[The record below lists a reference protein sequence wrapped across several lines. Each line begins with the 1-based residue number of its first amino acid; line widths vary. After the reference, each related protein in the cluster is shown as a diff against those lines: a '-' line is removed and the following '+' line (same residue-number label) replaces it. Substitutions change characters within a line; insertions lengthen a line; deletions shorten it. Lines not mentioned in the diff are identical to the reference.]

1 MAHLLSGERPALAA
15 APTSILRILANFF
28 AKAKQARARRVV
40 LADLLEFDAARL
52 DDLGINRSDLFE
64 AMDSPSSRPGHRLA
78 QRRAE
83 SARHWL
89 DR

>member
-1 MAHLLSGERPALAA
+1 MAHLLSGERPAFAA
-15 APTSILRILANFF
+15 VPTSLLRSLANWF
-28 AKAKQARARRVV
+28 AKARQARARRVA
-40 LADLLEFDAARL
+40 LEDLLEFDTARL
-52 DDLGINRSDLFE
+52 DDLGINRSDLFD
-64 AMDSPSSRPGHRLA
+64 ALDSQSARPGLRLA